1 MGNDEKIA
9 AVQERTRVPR
19 AAGAR
24 KRAAARV
31 ISELCTGCITLF
43 GGFMVIENIV
53 PVESVCFVITM
64 CFWGFFLQPSILNNC
79 HLTLWLLVFQ
89 AFRNLFIVE
98 SHATTGWGFAT
109 MADAYRLVK

>member
-1 MGNDEKIA
+1 VLGYFLIVLGLTSGKDSGDWIA
-9 AVQERTRVPR
+9 CA
-19 AAGAR
+19 
-24 KRAAARV
+24 
-31 ISELCTGCITLF
+31 GCITLF

-64 CFWGFFLQPSILNNC
+64 YFWGFFLQPSILNNC